1 MCGLIG
7 YVKSSIFNEKD
18 IFISH
23 QMLNAIIHRGPDSF
37 GVWHKNDVFFG
48 HRRLAILDLSPA
60 GHQPMLSKDQN
71 LIITFNGE
79 IYNYLDIKRELD
91 LNKNIQWVGH
101 SDTEVILEAISFWG
115 IEKALNKF
123 NGMFAFALWNK
134 QTQELILA
142 RDRFGEKPLY
152 YALDNGSLIFASEL
166 IAIEQSPN
174 LNKELDKEAIQLYLK
189 YRSIPAP
196 YSIYKSVKKLT
207 PGSYACWKKGSSS
220 IEIKSYWDAK
230 KVFIQ
235 KSSSP
240 IQICETDALNEL
252 DSLLNSS
259 VQKRMISDVS
269 LGSFLSGGFDSSLV
283 TAIMQKNSSTPVTTF
298 SIGFDN
304 PAFNEAEHA
313 KEIASYLGTHHIES
327 YVTGSDAL
335 NVVTKLADIY
345 DEPFADSSQIPMYL
359 LSMET
364 KKHVT
369 VSLSGDGGDELFGGY
384 TRYLNS
390 LGRWEKLKNIP
401 LSAQISKF
409 IGVLPYYLRSYLLN
423 ILNLFSQRKL
433 TNLQFED
440 LIALCGAKT
449 FPDFYQMLLSSWKN
463 TSVLLNNPKVMQSS
477 NNINLNHINLMMLD
491 DTLNYLPNDILTK
504 VDRACMSV
512 SLEGRIPFL
521 DKDIAEFA
529 WSLPLELKIN
539 NGVGKYL
546 PKVLAYNY
554 IPKQLLDRPKTGFAV
569 PLAEWLRNDL
579 KDWASNLLSN
589 NNLIRQQIFDVHI
602 ISDVWSEHQ
611 SGLVDHSDRLWTI
624 LMLQLWLEKR
634 GL

>member
-1 MCGLIG
+1 MCGIAGFINNKHL
-7 YVKSSIFNEKD
+7 NNKD
-18 IFISH
+18 ELLLDK
-23 QMLNAIIHRGPDSF
+23 MLSKIIHRGPDSF
-37 GVWHKNDVFFG
+37 GIWHENDVFLG

-79 IYNYLDIKRELD
+79 IYNYLDIKHELD
-91 LNKNIQWVGH
+91 LNKNIHWVGH

-115 IEKALNKF
+115 LEKALNKF

-134 QTQELILA
+134 KTQELVLA

-152 YALDNGSLIFASEL
+152 YSLNNGSLIFASEL
-166 IAIEQSPN
+166 IAIEQYPN
-174 LNKELDKEAIQLYLK
+174 LNTELDHEAIQLYLK

-196 YSIYKSVKKLT
+196 YSIYKSVKKLN
-207 PGSYACWKKGSSS
+207 PGSYACWNKGSSS
-220 IEIKSYWDAK
+220 IEIKNYWDAK
-230 KVFIQ
+230 KIFIE

-240 IQICETDALNEL
+240 IQICEADALNKL
-252 DSLLNSS
+252 DSLLHLS
-259 VQKRMISDVS
+259 VQNRMISDVS
-269 LGSFLSGGFDSSLV
+269 LGSFLSGGFDSSLI

-313 KEIASYLGTHHIES
+313 KEIAFYLGTNHIES

-384 TRYLNS
+384 TRYINS
-390 LGRWEKLKNIP
+390 LEQWEKLKSIP
-401 LSAQISKF
+401 LSAHIFRF
-409 IGVLPYYLRSYLLN
+409 IAALPDYLKGYLLN
-423 ILNLFSQRKL
+423 ILNLISQRKL
-433 TNLQFED
+433 TELQFKD
-440 LIALCGAKT
+440 LIELYSAKT
-449 FPDFYQMLLSSWKN
+449 FSDFYQILLSSWKN
-463 TSVLLNNPKVMQSS
+463 TSVLLNNPDVIQNS
-477 NNINLNHINLMMLD
+477 NNINLNQTNLMMLE

-539 NGVGKYL
+539 NRMGKYL

-554 IPKQLLDRPKTGFAV
+554 IPKHLLDRPKTGFAV

-579 KDWASNLLSN
+579 KDWASNLLAN
-589 NNLIRQQIFDVHI
+589 DKLIRHQIFDARIV
-602 ISDVWSEHQ
+602 SEVWSEHQ
-611 SGLVDHSDRLWTI
+611 SGLVDHSDKLWTI
-624 LMLQLWLEKR
+624 LMLQSWLVKR
-634 GL
+634 EL

>member
-1 MCGLIG
+1 MCGIAG
-7 YVKSSIFNEKD
+7 
-18 IFISH
+18 FISEKSFNPYLINN
-23 QMLNAIIHRGPDSF
+23 MLSKIQHRGPDSF
-37 GVWHKNDVFFG
+37 GIWHENDVFLG

-79 IYNYLDIKRELD
+79 IYNYLDIKHELD
-91 LNKNIQWVGH
+91 INKNIQWVGH

-134 QTQELILA
+134 KTQELVLA

-152 YALDNGSLIFASEL
+152 YSLNNGSLIFASEL
-166 IAIEQSPN
+166 IAVEQYPN
-174 LNKELDKEAIQLYLK
+174 LNKELDHEAIQLYLK

-196 YSIYKSVKKLT
+196 YSIYKSVKKLN
-207 PGSYACWKKGSSS
+207 PGSYACWSKGSSS

-230 KVFIQ
+230 KIFIE
-235 KSSSP
+235 KSSNP
-240 IQICETDALNEL
+240 IQICEADALNKL
-252 DSLLNSS
+252 DSLLHAS
-259 VQKRMISDVS
+259 VQNRMISDVS
-269 LGSFLSGGFDSSLV
+269 LGSFLSGGFDSSLI

-327 YVTGSDAL
+327 YVTGNDAL
-335 NVVTKLADIY
+335 NVVAKLADIY

-359 LSMET
+359 LSMQT

-384 TRYLNS
+384 TRYINS
-390 LGRWEKLKNIP
+390 LEQWEKLNKFP
-401 LSAQISKF
+401 LSPYISKF
-409 IGVLPYYLRSYLLN
+409 INVLPEYLRSYLLN
-423 ILNLFSQRKL
+423 LLNLVSQRKL
-433 TNLQFED
+433 TNLQFAD
-440 LIALCGAKT
+440 LIELCGART
-449 FPDFYQMLLSSWKN
+449 FSEFYQILLSSWKN
-463 TSVLLNNPKVMQSS
+463 TSVLLNAPNFVQGSE
-477 NNINLNHINLMMLD
+477 NINLSQTNLMMLE

-539 NGVGKYL
+539 NRTGKYL

-554 IPKQLLDRPKTGFAV
+554 IPKKLLDRPKTGFAV
-569 PLAEWLRNDL
+569 PLGEWLRNDL
-579 KDWASNLLSN
+579 KDWASDLLAN
-589 NNLIRQQIFDVHI
+589 QNLIRQQIFNTDI
-602 ISDVWSEHQ
+602 IAKVWNEHK
-611 SGLVDHSDRLWTI
+611 SGLVDHSDKLWTI
-624 LMLQLWLEKR
+624 LMLQVWLQKR

>member
-1 MCGLIG
+1 MCGISG
-7 YVKSSIFNEKD
+7 FICKKD
-18 IFISH
+18 LQKNAAFLLDK
-23 QMLNAIIHRGPDSF
+23 MLSKIIHRGPDSF
-37 GVWHKNDVFFG
+37 GIWHENDVFFG

-115 IEKALNKF
+115 LEKALNKF

-166 IAIEQSPN
+166 IAIEQFPN

-230 KVFIQ
+230 KVFIE

-240 IQICETDALNEL
+240 IQICETDALIEL

-409 IGVLPYYLRSYLLN
+409 IGVLPYYLRSYILN

>member
-1 MCGLIG
+1 MCGIAG
-7 YVKSSIFNEKD
+7 
-18 IFISH
+18 FISEKSFNPYLINN
-23 QMLNAIIHRGPDSF
+23 MLSKIQHRGPDSF
-37 GVWHKNDVFFG
+37 GIWHENDVFLG

-79 IYNYLDIKRELD
+79 IYNYLDIKHELD
-91 LNKNIQWVGH
+91 INKNIQWVGH

-115 IEKALNKF
+115 LEKALNKF

-166 IAIEQSPN
+166 IAVEQYPN

-207 PGSYACWKKGSSS
+207 PGSYACWKKDSSS

-589 NNLIRQQIFDVHI
+589 NNLIRQQIFDAHI

>member
-1 MCGLIG
+1 MCGIAG
-7 YVKSSIFNEKD
+7 FICQSNEYSNILED
-18 IFISH
+18 
-23 QMLNAIIHRGPDSF
+23 MLFQINHRGPDSF
-37 GVWHKNDVFFG
+37 GVWQTDGVYLGHK
-48 HRRLAILDLSPA
+48 RLAILDLSEA
-60 GHQPMLSKDQN
+60 GHQPMLSKDNN

-115 IEKALNKF
+115 LEKALNKF

-152 YALDNGSLIFASEL
+152 YALDNGTLIFASEL

>member
-1 MCGLIG
+1 MCGISGFIG
-7 YVKSSIFNEKD
+7 NKDSNNNSTLLLEK
-18 IFISH
+18 
-23 QMLNAIIHRGPDSF
+23 MLSKIIHRGPDSF
-37 GVWHKNDVFFG
+37 GIWHEDDVYFG

-79 IYNYLDIKRELD
+79 IYNYLDIKHELD
-91 LNKNIQWVGH
+91 INKNIHWTGH

-115 IEKALNKF
+115 LEKALNKF

-134 QTQELILA
+134 QTQELVLA

-152 YALDNGSLIFASEL
+152 YSLDNGDLIFASEL
-166 IAIEQSPN
+166 TAIEQYPN
-174 LNKELDKEAIQLYLK
+174 LNTELDHEAIQLYLK

-196 YSIYKSVKKLT
+196 YSIYKSVKKLS

-220 IEIKSYWDAK
+220 IEIKSYWDTK
-230 KVFIQ
+230 KIFIE

-240 IQICETDALNEL
+240 IQICEAEALNKL
-252 DSLLNSS
+252 DSLLHSS
-259 VQKRMISDVS
+259 VKNRMISDVS

-313 KEIASYLGTHHIES
+313 KEIASYLGTRHIES
-327 YVTGSDAL
+327 YVTGNDAL
-335 NVVTKLADIY
+335 NVVAKLADIY

-359 LSMET
+359 LSVQT

-384 TRYLNS
+384 TRYINS
-390 LGRWEKLKNIP
+390 LEQWEKLNNIP
-401 LSAQISKF
+401 LSTHISRF
-409 IGVLPYYLRSYLLN
+409 IAVLPEYLRSYLLN
-423 ILNLFSQRKL
+423 LLNLVSQRKL
-433 TNLQFED
+433 TNLQFAD
-440 LIALCGAKT
+440 LIELCGAKT
-449 FPDFYQMLLSSWKN
+449 FSEFYQMLLSSWKN
-463 TSVLLNNPKVMQSS
+463 TSILLNNPNVVQGYD
-477 NNINLNHINLMMLD
+477 NINLSQTNLMMLE

-539 NGVGKYL
+539 NRMGKYL

-554 IPKQLLDRPKTGFAV
+554 IPKHLLDRPKTGFAV

-579 KDWASNLLSN
+579 KDWASNLLAN
-589 NNLIRQQIFDVHI
+589 DNLIRQQIFDARI
-602 ISDVWSEHQ
+602 ISEVWSEHQ
-611 SGLVDHSDRLWTI
+611 SSLIDHSDKLWTI
-624 LMLQLWLEKR
+624 LMLQSWLEKR

>member
-1 MCGLIG
+1 MCGIAG
-7 YVKSSIFNEKD
+7 
-18 IFISH
+18 FISEKSFNPYLINN
-23 QMLNAIIHRGPDSF
+23 MLSKIQHRGPDSF
-37 GVWHKNDVFFG
+37 GIWHENDVFLG

-79 IYNYLDIKRELD
+79 IYNYLDIKHELD

-115 IEKALNKF
+115 LEKALNKF

-134 QTQELILA
+134 KTQELILA

-152 YALDNGSLIFASEL
+152 YALDNENLIFASEL
-166 IAIEQSPN
+166 TAIEQDPS
-174 LNKELDKEAIQLYLK
+174 LNTELDHDAIQLYLK

-196 YSIYKSVKKLT
+196 YSIYKSVKKLC

-390 LGRWEKLKNIP
+390 LGQWEKLKNIP

-589 NNLIRQQIFDVHI
+589 NNLIRQQIFDVNI

>member
-1 MCGLIG
+1 MCGIAG
-7 YVKSSIFNEKD
+7 FICQSNEYSNILED
-18 IFISH
+18 
-23 QMLNAIIHRGPDSF
+23 MLFQINHRGPDSF
-37 GVWHKNDVFFG
+37 GVWQTDGVYLGHK
-48 HRRLAILDLSPA
+48 RLAILDLSEA

-166 IAIEQSPN
+166 IAIEQFPN

-230 KVFIQ
+230 KVFIE

-240 IQICETDALNEL
+240 IQICETDALIEL

-313 KEIASYLGTHHIES
+313 KEIASYLRTHHIES

-401 LSAQISKF
+401 LSAQICKF

-449 FPDFYQMLLSSWKN
+449 FPDFYQMLLSSWKS
-463 TSVLLNNPKVMQSS
+463 TSVLLNNPKIMQSS